1 MLKYKCLVL
10 DHDDTVVQSMKT
22 LSYPFFCQELEYFRP
37 GASMTLEDYILQ
49 CHKLG
54 FAELCRQIYGFT
66 DEEMQLEHKM
76 WMEYILSH
84 IPAPYPGIDRIIRRQ
99 KEEGGILCVVSH
111 SHVDNILRDYDAH
124 FGIRPDRIYGWE
136 LPPEH
141 RKPNPWPLENIMDAY
156 SLTPGDILVVDDMQL
171 ACQMSEPVG
180 VQVAYAGWSGMGV
193 PEVDAEMAARCDYSF
208 ESTEAFEA
216 FLFGEA

>member
-1 MLKYKCLVL
+1 MPKYKCLVL

-54 FAELCRQIYGFT
+54 FARLCTDLFGFT
-66 DEEMQLEHKM
+66 DGEMKLEHDM

-99 KEEGGILCVVSH
+99 KEEGGLLCVVSH

-124 FGIRPDRIYGWE
+124 FGIRPDSIYGWE

-141 RKPNPWPLENIMDAY
+141 QKPNPWPLEDIMKKYGLA
-156 SLTPGDILVVDDMQL
+156 PEDILLVDDMQL
-171 ACQMSEPVG
+171 ACKMAAPVG

-193 PEVDAEMAARCDYSF
+193 PEVEKEMKALCRFSF
-208 ESTEAFEA
+208 DSIDAFEA
-216 FLFGEA
+216 FLFEEV

>member
-84 IPAPYPGIDRIIRRQ
+84 IPAPYPGIDRIIRRH
-99 KEEGGILCVVSH
+99 KEAGGILCVVSH

-141 RKPNPWPLENIMDAY
+141 RKPNPWPLEDIMDAY

-171 ACQMSEPVG
+171 ACRMAEPVG

-193 PEVDAEMAARCDYSF
+193 PEVDAEMTARCGYSF

-216 FLFGEA
+216 FLLGEA